1 MIHAIELDS
10 QTASF
15 VRQLEEQRKLEKNL
29 LIERIRG
36 TKEGPKSVFN
46 DIRIRIESLEKLNGS
61 ASASCT
67 APIGWSRLIFTGSDS
82 VSSPNT
88 IGFGDRDETLCKLDQ
103 IRYLEDTNYLR
114 LAGNPYCIDHVLP
127 NKSAQARVGANPS
140 MWDTL
145 GYSHVGYVTSLTLP
159 ASLEPTTVSIMSR
172 LNTLFNWVEANAV
185 GDEWYA
191 HVSATARLSLAYD
204 GEFRQ
209 APPARFINLLASPG
223 QLRTHQDIASPAPSA
238 ALTIQIDVSAGSG
251 TTVNMYETIEVVA
264 TSPNGH
270 AYLDG
275 IFFMGTACTAASR
288 GVMGRS
294 QAALFIERRG
304 PHLHRYSSNRK
315 LCCPPENVEAA
326 TLAPFMEM

>member
-1 MIHAIELDS
+1 MAPVLELDK

-29 LIERIRG
+29 LVERVRG
-36 TKEGPKSVFN
+36 TKEGADSVFSGIK
-46 DIRIRIESLEKLNGS
+46 DRVALLEKLNGS
-61 ASASCT
+61 ASASCI
-67 APIGWSRLIFTGSDS
+67 APIGWSKLIFTGSES
-82 VSSPNT
+82 VSAPNT

-103 IRYLEDTNYLR
+103 IRYLEGTNYLR
-114 LAGNPYCIDHVLP
+114 LSSNPYFVEHALP

-145 GYSHVGYVTSLTLP
+145 GYVHVGYGSLLSIP

-172 LNTLFNWVEANAV
+172 MNTLFNWVEANAV

-191 HVSATARLSLAYD
+191 HVSATARLWVTYD

-209 APPARFINLLASPG
+209 APPAQFVNLLALPE

-238 ALTIQIDVSAGSG
+238 ALTMQVSASAGSG
-251 TTVNMYETIEVVA
+251 TTISVYESIELIA
-264 TSPNGH
+264 TTPNGH

-275 IFFMGTACTAASR
+275 VFSW
-288 GVMGRS
+288 
-294 QAALFIERRG
+294 E
-304 PHLHRYSSNRK
+304 P
-315 LCCPPENVEAA
+315 
-326 TLAPFMEM
+326 LAVQLREG

>member
-1 MIHAIELDS
+1 MIHAIELDN

-15 VRQLEEQRKLEKNL
+15 VRQLEDQRKLEKNL
-29 LIERIRG
+29 LVERIRG
-36 TKEGPKSVFN
+36 TKEGQESVFN
-46 DIRIRIESLEKLNGS
+46 DIRSRIATLEKLNGS
-61 ASASCT
+61 ASASCI
-67 APIGWSRLIFTGSDS
+67 APIGWSKLIFTGADS

-114 LAGNPYCIDHVLP
+114 LADNPHYVEHVLP

-145 GYSHVGYVTSLTLP
+145 GYCHVGYATLLTLP

-172 LNTLFNWVEANAV
+172 VNTLFNWVEANAV

-191 HVSATARLSLAYD
+191 HVCATARLWVMYD

-209 APPARFINLLASPG
+209 APPAQFINLLASPK
-223 QLRTHQDIASPAPSA
+223 QLRTHQDIVSPAPSA
-238 ALTIQIDVSAGSG
+238 ALTMQIDVSAGSG
-251 TTVNMYETIEVVA
+251 TTISMYETIELVA
-264 TSPNGH
+264 TTPNGH

-275 IFFMGTACTAASR
+275 IFSW
-288 GVMGRS
+288 
-294 QAALFIERRG
+294 E
-304 PHLHRYSSNRK
+304 P
-315 LCCPPENVEAA
+315 
-326 TLAPFMEM
+326 LAVQLREG